1 MLVSVETHVQ
11 YRVLTCNAAKTV
23 TGDPELRKF
32 FLNAFHKIDPRVK
45 GPIPVE
51 ESVASQL
58 KVIQNLTAEMSGKHV
73 GRLGDDDWF

>member
-1 MLVSVETHVQ
+1 MLVSSKTPKAGWM
-11 YRVLTCNAAKTV
+11 LTCNAAKTV

-32 FLNAFHKIDPRVK
+32 FLNAFHKIDPRVE

-58 KVIQNLTAEMSGKHV
+58 KVIQKLTAEMSGKHV
-73 GRLGDDDWF
+73 GRLGDGDWF